1 MHTCRHNLFSLYL
14 MFFHGQKRHVKLT
27 RKCRPPY
34 LCTLY
39 FSTDVLPPTGQKET
53 GNAQWLTSSFSTDA

>member
-27 RKCRPPY
+27 RKCRPILVCPLLFY
-34 LCTLY
+34 GCP
-39 FSTDVLPPTGQKET
+39 PPTGQKET